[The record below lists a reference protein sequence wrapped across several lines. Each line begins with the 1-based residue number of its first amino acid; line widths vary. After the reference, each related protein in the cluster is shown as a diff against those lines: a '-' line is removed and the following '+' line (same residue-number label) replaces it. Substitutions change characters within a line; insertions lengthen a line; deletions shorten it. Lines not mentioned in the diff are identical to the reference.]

1 MIIHTV
7 AKGETLS
14 SIARMYNTSP
24 LLLSQNNE
32 IDETMLVEGQTIVVL
47 IPKTTHTVST
57 GETLYSIAEKYGVS
71 VVSLLQNN
79 PVILQNGIIYPGQTI
94 VIEYEGEKR
103 GVLAVNGYA
112 YPYIDKNIL
121 IQTLPYLSFITIF
134 TYGFTPNGELIG
146 TNDDEIIRI
155 ALDYGVAP
163 IMLISTLTTNGTFS
177 NELANQILNNS
188 EASQNLI
195 ENILDNMRKKGY
207 KALDVDFEY
216 IYPEDR
222 EKYVEFIGKLSER
235 LNNEGYFVMTAL
247 APKTSSN
254 QAGLLYEAHDYKA
267 LGEVSNAVLLMTYEW
282 GYTYGP
288 PQAVAPLPKV
298 REVVEYAITQISPEK
313 IFMGIPNYGYDW
325 TLPYVKGS
333 KAKSLGN
340 VEAVTLARKVGSTIY
355 FDENAQAPFFNYT
368 DPNTGKEHIVWFEDA
383 KSIEAKLNLI
393 SEFSLVGT
401 GIWNIM
407 RPFPQAYLVINSLF
421 NIYKAL

>member
-7 AKGETLS
+7 SRGETLS

-32 IDETMLVEGQTIVVL
+32 IEETNLVEGQTIVVL
-47 IPKTTHTVST
+47 IPKVSHTVNT
-57 GETLYSIAEKYGVS
+57 GETLYSIAQQYGVS
-71 VVSLLQNN
+71 VVNLLQNN

-112 YPYIDKNIL
+112 YPYIDKDVL
-121 IQTLPYLSFITIF
+121 IKTLPYLSFLTIF
-134 TYGFTPNGELIG
+134 TYGFTPEGELVGID
-146 TNDDEIIRI
+146 DDEVIRI

-163 IMLISTLTTNGTFS
+163 IMLISTLSPSGTFS
-177 NELANQILNNS
+177 NELANQILNDY

-195 ENILDNMRKKGY
+195 DNIVDNMQKKGY
-207 KALDVDFEY
+207 RALDIDFEY
-216 IYPEDR
+216 VFPEDR
-222 EKYVEFIGKLSER
+222 ERYVEFVGRLSER
-235 LNNEGYFVMTAL
+235 LNSEGYFVMTAL
-247 APKTSSN
+247 APKISST
-254 QAGLLYEAHDYKA
+254 QPGLLYEAHDYQA

-288 PQAVAPLPKV
+288 PMAVAPIPKV
-298 REVVEYAITQISPEK
+298 RQVVEYAITQIPPEK

-340 VEAVTLARKVGSTIY
+340 VAAVDLARRMGAVIF
-355 FDENAQAPFFNYT
+355 FDEESQAPFFNYI
-368 DPNTGKEHIVWFEDA
+368 DPNTGKEHVVWFEDA

-393 SEFSLVGT
+393 SEFSLIGT
-401 GIWNIM
+401 GIWNVM
-407 RPFPQAYLVINSLF
+407 RFFPQSWLVINSLF
-421 NIYKAL
+421 DIYKAL